1 MYLYNICYSYTIISI
16 PEYGIIIKICDN
28 SILKFYSYD
37 QRLQLKRITKLIYI
51 CFEYNKKK
59 IL

>member
-1 MYLYNICYSYTIISI
+1 MYSYTIISI

-28 SILKFYSYD
+28 KILKFYSYD
-37 QRLQLKRITKLIYI
+37 QRLQLKIITKLIYI